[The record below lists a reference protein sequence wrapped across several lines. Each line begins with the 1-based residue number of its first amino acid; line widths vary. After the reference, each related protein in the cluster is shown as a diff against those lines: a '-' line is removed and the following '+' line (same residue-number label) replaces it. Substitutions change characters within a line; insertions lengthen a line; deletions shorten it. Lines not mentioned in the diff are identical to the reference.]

1 MTAWTLLHTWLWGEP
16 VGADSFGNRYYRDK
30 RTRGQKRERRWVLYK
45 GKAEGSAVPPQWNAW
60 LQRTV
65 VEPPSPDAAPRRPWQ
80 KPHVPNLTGT
90 AQAYRP
96 PGHTLS
102 GGRRDRASGD
112 YEPWTPS

>member
-60 LQRTV
+60 LHRTV
-65 VEPPSPDAAPRRPWQ
+65 AEPPSPAATPQRPWQ

-96 PGHTLS
+96 PGHTLR
-102 GGRRDRASGD
+102 GGRRDRATGD